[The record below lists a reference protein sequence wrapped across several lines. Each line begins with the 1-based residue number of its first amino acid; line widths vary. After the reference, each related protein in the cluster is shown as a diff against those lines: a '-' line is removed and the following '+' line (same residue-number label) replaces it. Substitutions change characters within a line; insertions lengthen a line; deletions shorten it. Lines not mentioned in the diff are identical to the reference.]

1 MYFLIFLICLRT
13 LLSIL
18 LKFWVLSIIYII
30 NICYLNATKFALVN
44 IIKFIYSNQNW
55 PRDIRKVSELK
66 GWLIQGST
74 TKRTERYAMW
84 LLVRSKYRIWPFIL
98 FASYLSKVVSAH
110 VSVSW
115 AETSYKA
122 SLQKDCMAKNCI
134 PTYCTIV
141 ATFMVNKTYQA
152 ING

>member
-55 PRDIRKVSELK
+55 SRDIRIVSELK

-84 LLVRSKYRIWPFIL
+84 LLVRSKYRFWPFIL

-122 SLQKDCMAKNCI
+122 SLQKDCITRLIHGFIDWLRKSWS
-134 PTYCTIV
+134 
-141 ATFMVNKTYQA
+141 
-152 ING
+152 